1 MEDQDV
7 EDSSLDLY
15 AAVRNGYLQ
24 RRQKSITDAI
34 RERDRELESELLFA
48 QFGDFDQRATVGGA
62 NGDGSAQ
69 TAENRDQI
77 RP

>member
-1 MEDQDV
+1 MHPFTSMPPCETAT
-7 EDSSLDLY
+7 SS
-15 AAVRNGYLQ
+15 AAKRA
-24 RRQKSITDAI
+24 SPDAI

-69 TAENRDQI
+69 TAENRDQM